1 MERFKE
7 VVTGIFANNLVRSAI
22 VIIMALLIYKI
33 LSAFLLKRGQKWKNI
48 NGGKGETFLHL
59 VNSAVKYTILI
70 IAFLMLLQVNHVNVS
85 SLIAGL
91 GIAGIVL
98 GLTVQDALKDII
110 RGFSI
115 ISDAYFK
122 VGDLVNYKGIEGK
135 VLELGLKTT
144 KIRDIKTE
152 NIVAIPN
159 RNIED
164 IAVVSDYIYIDVPLP
179 YELDLERS
187 EAIAKEIASTVE
199 KSNLVKECTYRGVN
213 DLGDSAIGYQLRVEC
228 GDNQAKLQVR
238 RNVLRAI
245 LETLE
250 KHGVSVP
257 YTQIDIHNKQG

>member
-1 MERFKE
+1 MEKVKE
-7 VVTGIFANNLVRSAI
+7 VVTGLLGNNLVQSALVI
-22 VIIMALLIYKI
+22 VVGLLIYKI
-33 LSAFLLKRGQKWKNI
+33 VSAFLLKRGRKLKEMG
-48 NGGKGETFLHL
+48 GGKGETFLHL
-59 VNSAVKYTILI
+59 INSVIKYTVLI
-70 IAFLMLLQVNHVNVS
+70 IVFLMLLQVNNVNVS

-91 GIAGIVL
+91 GIAGVVL

-122 VGDLVNYKGIEGK
+122 VGDLVNYKGTEGT

-164 IAVVSDYIYIDVPLP
+164 IQVVSDYIYLDIPLP
-179 YELDLERS
+179 YEVDLS
-187 EAIAKEIASTVE
+187 NAEAIAKEIAEQAE
-199 KSNLVKECTYRGVN
+199 KSNLVKSCTYRGVN

-228 GDNQAKLQVR
+228 GDNHNKLQIR
-238 RNVLRAI
+238 RNTLHTI
-245 LETLE
+245 LEVLE
-250 KHGVSVP
+250 KHGISVP
-257 YTQIDIHNKQG
+257 YTQIDIHNK

>member
-1 MERFKE
+1 MEKVKE
-7 VVTGIFANNLVRSAI
+7 ILTDIFDNNLVQSALVI
-22 VIIMALLIYKI
+22 VIAFAVYKI
-33 LSAFLLKRGQKWKNI
+33 ASAFLLKRGKRLSGMG
-48 NGGKGETFLHL
+48 GGKGETFLHL
-59 VNSAVKYTILI
+59 VNSVIKYTVLI

-91 GIAGIVL
+91 GIAGVVL

-122 VGDLVNYKGIEGK
+122 VGDLVNYKGTEGT

-164 IAVVSDYIYIDVPLP
+164 IQVVSDYIYVDIPLP
-179 YELDLERS
+179 YEVDLENA
-187 EAIAKEIASTVE
+187 EAIAKEIAEQAE
-199 KSNLVKECTYRGVN
+199 KSNLVRSCSYRGVN
-213 DLGDSAIGYQLRVEC
+213 DLGSSAIGYQLRVEC
-228 GDNQAKLQVR
+228 GDNHNKLQIR
-238 RNVLRAI
+238 RNTLHTI
-245 LETLE
+245 LEVLE
-250 KHGVSVP
+250 KHGISVP
-257 YTQIDIHNKQG
+257 YTQIDVHNK